1 MLLNLQSEFYSSS
14 ELCKITPCTNVVP
27 ESAFYPVPALPI
39 QPNSGMIGSKRS
51 KSMKYLVLTLLVA
64 TAALPATPVRAD
76 EEKPEWTGFLNM
88 IYARPFGIKS
98 VADQADKQEKPKNR
112 LGTGLI
118 VLMPNGGSPILPS
131 KPPPDQE
138 LGQ

>member
-1 MLLNLQSEFYSSS
+1 
-14 ELCKITPCTNVVP
+14 
-27 ESAFYPVPALPI
+27 
-39 QPNSGMIGSKRS
+39 
-51 KSMKYLVLTLLVA
+51 MKYLVLSLLVA
-64 TAALPATPVRAD
+64 TAALPATSARAE

-98 VADQADKQEKPKNR
+98 VADEADKKEKPKNR